1 MTTTPQTY
9 PDKIPPREKFFFA
22 FGDFT
27 GHGMF
32 MSIMYFIFLTD
43 ILMLPPALAGTIG
56 LVTRSW
62 DAILDPIVGVIS
74 DNTRTRWGRRRP
86 AIFAAGIFIIF
97 AFPIMYV
104 PISAWSMW
112 AIVAYVVVSQM
123 LLAIVTTTFGINYA
137 SLSSE
142 ISNDYAE
149 RNKANTMRMVF
160 SGLSNLVFATTPL
173 LVRDYLTGV
182 VGNQTA
188 YVATASIY
196 GAIFSVILI
205 LLAVNTRE
213 RVPMPK
219 TKITF
224 SIKTFVKPLR
234 VRCFRELVLAYTFAF
249 LALDIVT
256 TIFQH
261 FMRYVAHRPGETAFV
276 LGALVIAQ
284 ILTVPL
290 VYKLTKRMS
299 KPAVFRLAVP
309 IWILGVIL
317 LSMYQ
322 TGWSPI
328 AIYVFAFV
336 SGIGMCGC
344 TMIPWLMFPDGVDVG
359 ELANGSRDAGT
370 YSSVMVMF
378 RQISSAFGIAV
389 IGWVLQLT
397 GYDGALE
404 VQPASAIMG
413 LRGVVMISCILLLG
427 AAFYFMKRNKMT
439 EDSMHKVKD
448 ALALMREGQEL
459 SSPLVADLEKLHPG
473 LIGGNNVINSWNT
486 EKTEKAG
493 KGRISK

>member
-1 MTTTPQTY
+1 MKAI
-9 PDKIPPREKFFFA
+9 DKIPAREKFFFA

-43 ILMLPPALAGTIG
+43 VLMLPPALAGTIG
-56 LVTRSW
+56 LLTRGW

-86 AIFAAGIFIIF
+86 AIFIAGIFIVF

-104 PISAWSMW
+104 PISQWSMW

-123 LLAIVTTTFGINYA
+123 LLAVVTTTFGINYA

-173 LVRDYLTGV
+173 LVRDYLIDV
-182 VGNQTA
+182 VGNEVA
-188 YVATASIY
+188 YVVTASIY
-196 GAIFSVILI
+196 GAMFGVILI
-205 LLAVNTRE
+205 LLATNTKE
-213 RVPMPK
+213 RVPMP
-219 TKITF
+219 TVKIKF
-224 SIKTFVKPLR
+224 SIKTFTRPLR
-234 VRCFRELVLAYTFAF
+234 VKCFRELVLAYTFAF

-276 LGALVIAQ
+276 LGTLVIAQ
-284 ILTVPL
+284 ILTVPV
-290 VYKLTKRMS
+290 VYKLTKRFS

-309 IWILGVIL
+309 IWILGVMM

-322 TGWSPI
+322 TGWSPV

-378 RQISSAFGIAV
+378 RQISSAFGIAT

-397 GYDGALE
+397 GYDGALD
-404 VQPASAIMG
+404 VQPGSAILG
-413 LRGVVMISCILLLG
+413 LRGVVMISAIILLG
-427 AAFYFMKRNKMT
+427 AAFYFMKRNKMD
-439 EDSMHKVKD
+439 EASMHKVKE
-448 ALALMREGQEL
+448 ALTLKRENQPLSVEL
-459 SSPLVADLEKLHPG
+459 EAELEKISPG
-473 LIGGNNVINSWNT
+473 MIGGN
-486 EKTEKAG
+486 K
-493 KGRISK
+493 

>member
-1 MTTTPQTY
+1 MS
-9 PDKIPPREKFFFA
+9 DKIPRREKFFFA

-56 LVTRSW
+56 LITRSW

-86 AIFAAGIFIIF
+86 AIFVAGIFIVF

-173 LVRDYLTGV
+173 LVRDYLIGI
-182 VGNQTA
+182 VGNQVA

-196 GAIFSVILI
+196 GAVFGVILI
-205 LLAVNTRE
+205 LLATNTKE

-224 SIKTFVKPLR
+224 SFKTFIKPLR
-234 VRCFRELVLAYTFAF
+234 VKCFRELVLAYTFAF
-249 LALDIVT
+249 LALDIVI

-276 LGALVIAQ
+276 VGALVIAQ
-284 ILTVPL
+284 ILTVPV
-290 VYKLTKRMS
+290 VYKLTKGMS

-309 IWILGVIL
+309 IWILGVMM

-322 TGWSPI
+322 VGWSPI
-328 AIYVFAFV
+328 SIYVFAFI

-359 ELANGSRDAGT
+359 ELVGGSRDAGI

-397 GYDGALE
+397 GYDGALD
-404 VQPASAIMG
+404 VQPGSAIMG
-413 LRGVVMISCILLLG
+413 LRGVVMISCVLLLG
-427 AAFYFMKRNKMT
+427 AAYYFMKRNRMT
-439 EDSMHKVKD
+439 EDSMHKIKE
-448 ALALMREGQEL
+448 ALALVREG
-459 SSPLVADLEKLHPG
+459 SPLPPQLEADLEELRPG
-473 LIGGNNVINSWNT
+473 LIG
-486 EKTEKAG
+486 ERK
-493 KGRISK
+493 